1 MEFDLDQRTASLGI
15 GEFSAFTV
23 GPRPAGSGQQ
33 GGVWRAQ
40 LGTRWHQ
47 ELRAQIAAERADA
60 TFEVPVSGRV
70 AHAGWMIT
78 LTGRIDQIIP
88 PAAPLP
94 AAGAG
99 RAAARPREE
108 PLVLRE
114 IKTTMRAIPAVEEEL
129 RAEYP
134 EYFAQL
140 ATYVALRRIA
150 DPAQRVRGELLFVE
164 AGSGLSQTIACTD
177 RDEALFRSQL
187 EAVRVFL
194 DLRARSRARL
204 RALAFSPPFA
214 TPRIGQE
221 TTAAELEAAMVLH
234 RNVLFTAPTGF
245 GKTGVLL
252 ECALGQMRAG
262 RFSRLIYLTSKATGQ
277 LQVMETLGRMRSG
290 DVQEPGAAAFSA
302 EPPPDG
308 TTVPPVRTPDDAE
321 ARCRASG
328 GGDAAAPPSRPDESA
343 FVQAWQVRPKREHC
357 VNTTFH
363 CVRSVCGYLDG
374 LERRWESA
382 GLARFYRFGN
392 EARDIAALRAA
403 GRHARVCPYEITR
416 TALAFQDVWVGD
428 YNYVF
433 APANRGLFFE
443 QPGFDPAETLL
454 VIDEAHNLPSR
465 VADAWSHVADAGTA
479 RAVLAELDHQRAPA
493 PLVRAWEAWGLL
505 LARLRPCEELGLD
518 QEDDVADALRA
529 LAARITQTPLDAADL
544 GPFVSEAVWQIPAL
558 ADWMGLDNLR
568 KLLWC
573 PAEGKLHFTCID
585 AAQAIGDA
593 LAPFGGVVFATAT
606 PGPASLFA
614 EACGLAP
621 TMADASAGSGA
632 AAMQTVDETP
642 HEIVA
647 RTPWRD
653 GAYDIA
659 YDVRVDTTYRE
670 RGRHAGMT
678 AATVAALHEAAAGC
692 VVVFFPSY
700 AYAEAITRELDAAFP
715 AMRVALQPRLNDLAA
730 QTAWVEESLALT
742 DAVFLVLGSSF
753 AEGIDALG
761 GRVSHAMVV
770 GPALPEVNAVQKA
783 RLAALRGL
791 PREEAFRR
799 VYQVPGMQKVN
810 QALGRLVRAPG
821 QRARVL
827 LHCRR
832 FAELSYARLLDRDYQ
847 FGETITGEAELSAWL
862 QAEEAGFRRAGAA
875 GEDGRAAEGG

>member
-47 ELRAQIAAERADA
+47 ELRAQVAAERADA

-94 AAGAG
+94 AAGA
-99 RAAARPREE
+99 AAARPREE

-177 RDEALFRSQL
+177 ADEALFRSQL

-204 RALAFSPPFA
+204 RGLAFSPPFA

-290 DVQEPGAAAFSA
+290 SA
-302 EPPPDG
+302 EK
-308 TTVPPVRTPDDAE
+308 
-321 ARCRASG
+321 
-328 GGDAAAPPSRPDESA
+328 AAAPSGRPDDSA

-558 ADWMGLDNLR
+558 ADWTGLDNLR

-585 AAQAIGDA
+585 AAQAIGEA
-593 LAPFGGVVFATAT
+593 LGPFGGVVFATAT

-862 QAEEAGFRRAGAA
+862 QAEEAGFRRAG
-875 GEDGRAAEGG
+875 EDDRAAEGG

>member
-47 ELRAQIAAERADA
+47 ELRAQVAAERTDA

-70 AHAGWMIT
+70 AHAGWLIS

-88 PAAPLP
+88 PSAVSPV
-94 AAGAG
+94 AGG
-99 RAAARPREE
+99 GGGGKKNKTPRREE

-134 EYFAQL
+134 EYFVQL

-164 AGSGLSQTIACTD
+164 AGSGLSQTIACSD
-177 RDEALFRSQL
+177 ADESLFRSQL
-187 EAVRVFL
+187 EAVREFL

-204 RALAFSPPFA
+204 RGLVFAPPFA
-214 TPRIGQE
+214 KPRIGQE

-277 LQVMETLGRMRSG
+277 LQVMETLGRMRCG
-290 DVQEPGAAAFSA
+290 DAATA
-302 EPPPDG
+302 
-308 TTVPPVRTPDDAE
+308 
-321 ARCRASG
+321 
-328 GGDAAAPPSRPDESA
+328 AAAPPGRPDDAA

-357 VNTTFH
+357 IMTTFH

-374 LERRWESA
+374 LERRWEGA
-382 GLARFYRFGN
+382 GLARFYRFGS

-433 APANRGLFFE
+433 APANQGLFSG

-493 PLVRAWEAWGLL
+493 PLVRAWETWALL

-518 QEDDVADALRA
+518 QEDDVADALRT

-558 ADWMGLDNLR
+558 AEWPGLGNLQ

-573 PAEGKLHFTCID
+573 PAEGKLHLTCID
-585 AAQAIGDA
+585 AAQAIGEA
-593 LAPFGGVVFATAT
+593 LAPFGGVVFSTAT
-606 PGPASLFA
+606 PGPADLFA
-614 EACGLAP
+614 EACGLVDKSLKAEG
-621 TMADASAGSGA
+621 AGVAESRIHGAGSPVFSLQPSGFQLFPLA
-632 AAMQTVDETP
+632 
-642 HEIVA
+642 A
-647 RTPWRD
+647 RTPWRE

-670 RGRHAGMT
+670 RGRHAGVT

-700 AYAEAITRELDAAFP
+700 AYAEAITRELDAGFP
-715 AMRVALQPRLNDLAA
+715 AMRVALQPRLTDLAA
-730 QTAWVEESLALT
+730 QTAWVEESLVLT
-742 DAVFLVLGSSF
+742 DALFLVLGSSF

-791 PREEAFRR
+791 PREGREEAFRR

-832 FAELSYARLLDRDYQ
+832 FAELGYARLLDRDYQ
-847 FGETITGEAELSAWL
+847 FGETITGDAELSAWL
-862 QAEEAGFRRAGAA
+862 RAEEAGFRPAGAA
-875 GEDGRAAEGG
+875 GENCRAGGGG